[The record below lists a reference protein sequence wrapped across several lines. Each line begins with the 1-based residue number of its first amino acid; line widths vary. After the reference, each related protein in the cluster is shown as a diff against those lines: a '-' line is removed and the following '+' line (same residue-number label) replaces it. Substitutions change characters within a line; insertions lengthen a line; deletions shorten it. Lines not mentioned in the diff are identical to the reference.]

1 MKGECDM
8 KKKPNIR
15 KFLLLFS
22 FCFVLMQAVNIAV
35 TGHWFSLTAYA
46 EEEIH
51 YEDADQDGYPDSIDK
66 AYEKFAYDF
75 YKDVVGNDVAQDCI
89 AILDGTMFTSYG
101 LEGVMESLYNALK
114 TIGIAL
120 MTTYFLM
127 ELMDKVTREQFDVE
141 TLIRMLIKFIIAK
154 TLIMD
159 NGITIL
165 KAFLQIGNGMAA
177 TVSVAGAPAGVETFL
192 HEIVKIIQ
200 TNNMV
205 MDVVMGIVAVIPWL
219 ISKLVGLVI
228 RAICYGRLIDI
239 VVRGGF
245 APIGCCA
252 IVQEG
257 FSGHGIRYLKKYFGS
272 ILQGAVIM
280 GILFVCS
287 SVNAA
292 VLNAMFDSTSAT
304 MTGIGGALAMIVEA
318 LVVGFTEIM
327 CIVKS
332 GQIANEVAGV

>member
-1 MKGECDM
+1 MKR
-8 KKKPNIR
+8 KLNIQ

-22 FCFVLMQAVNIAV
+22 FCFVLLQVANIAI
-35 TGHWFSLTAYA
+35 TGHWFNLVAYA
-46 EEEIH
+46 EEEPIH
-51 YEDADQDGYPDSIDK
+51 YEDADQNGYPDSIDK
-66 AYEKFAYDF
+66 IYEKFAYDF
-75 YKDVVGNDVAQDCI
+75 YKDIVGNDVAEDCI
-89 AILDGTMFTSYG
+89 DILDGTLFSSYG
-101 LEGVMESLYNALK
+101 LEGTMEALYNALK
-114 TIGIAL
+114 TIGLAL

-165 KAFLQIGNGMAA
+165 EAFLKIGNGMAA
-177 TVSVAGAPAGVETFL
+177 TLSVAGEPEGVADFL
-192 HEIVKIIQ
+192 HQIVRIIQ
-200 TNNMV
+200 ENNMIL
-205 MDVVMGIVAVIPWL
+205 DIVMGILAVIPWL

-245 APIGCCA
+245 APVGCCGM
-252 IVQEG
+252 VQEG

-280 GILFVCS
+280 GILYVCS
-287 SVNAA
+287 SVNAG
-292 VLNAMFDSTSAT
+292 VMTTMFDNMDGVGSS
-304 MTGIGGALAMIVEA
+304 IGAALAMLVET

-332 GQIANEVAGV
+332 SQIANEVAGV